1 MNRQLNF
8 FCSRHLF
15 RIRNNTP
22 YKVRFLTFDGDFF
35 HINTVVEY
43 MKSKAFYQEGWIKP
57 NSMRII
63 YANTFSFYLE
73 VYILLEN
80 KQYLLGK
87 RVVNRNENY
96 TIERNLVANKTLQ
109 QPTLY
114 QISIK

>member
-1 MNRQLNF
+1 MNPQLN
-8 FCSRHLF
+8 SISLRHLF
-15 RIRNNTP
+15 RVRNNTP
-22 YKVRFLTFDGDFF
+22 YKVRFITFDGDFS

-43 MKSKAFYQEGWIKP
+43 MKNKAFNQEGWIEP
-57 NSMRII
+57 NSVRTI

-87 RVVNRNENY
+87 RVVNRSENY
-96 TIERNLVANKTLQ
+96 TIERNLVSNKNLQ
-109 QPTLY
+109 QPAVY

>member
-1 MNRQLNF
+1 MNPQLN
-8 FCSRHLF
+8 SISQRHLF
-15 RIRNNTP
+15 RIRNKTP

-35 HINTVVEY
+35 HINPVVEY
-43 MKSKAFYQEGWIKP
+43 LKSKSFYQEGWIGP

-87 RVVNRNENY
+87 RVVNRSENY
-96 TIERNLVANKTLQ
+96 TIERNLVSNKNLQ
-109 QPTLY
+109 QPAVY